1 MTAEPA
7 ITVGEPVVASRRTS
21 GRARRARE
29 VARSLAQSK
38 TFLIGA
44 AILGFWILDAIFW
57 RALAPYDPQALDP
70 ADQLAAPG
78 GAHVLGTDNLGRDV
92 LSRTLAGAASV
103 LTVAPI
109 ATALGLLGGTVVGL
123 VTGYYRGIVDDVT
136 MRIVDALLSFPVIV
150 IGVLVLA
157 VAGSSQLTVIL
168 VIAGIFTPLIGRTLR
183 SAVLAERERDY
194 VAAARL
200 RGESGLYIMVVEI
213 LPNVTGPLAVEGT
226 VRFGY
231 AVFTSAT
238 LSFLG
243 LGLQEPSPDWGLT
256 ISLGRPYLQI
266 AWWIVVFPAIA
277 LATLV
282 VSINMVSDGVRA
294 ALED

>member
-1 MTAEPA
+1 MAAEPA
-7 ITVGEPVVASRRTS
+7 ITVGEPVAAGRRT
-21 GRARRARE
+21 GHRARRARE
-29 VARSLAQSK
+29 VGRTLVRSK
-38 TFLIGA
+38 TFLVGA

-57 RALAPYDPQALDP
+57 RALVPYDPQALDP
-70 ADQLAAPG
+70 ANQLASPG
-78 GAHVLGTDNLGRDV
+78 GAHALGTDNLGRDV

-109 ATALGLLGGTVVGL
+109 ATALGLLGGTIVGL

-136 MRIVDALLSFPVIV
+136 MRIVDSLLSFPVIV